1 MQEFPALYQN
11 SQSAVRDFPPFP
23 SDHSHSSDW
32 PANLWIANYNPSVVV
47 AGNSEFIQENARGRV
62 INNLLPSSEWCRV
75 IHYQRLGVL
84 RYYDVEYLSL
94 LNSREFAYLRTLGI
108 FCSPFIV
115 YFIIFLFALLPYSS
129 LKFDFFFNV
138 FYLALTTFYFQAS
151 FFFTIKEKKKNWPSV
166 IAERKFL
173 RNLRGR
179 KNVYENA
186 STSIPFSRWIF

>member
-1 MQEFPALYQN
+1 M
-11 SQSAVRDFPPFP
+11 
-23 SDHSHSSDW
+23 
-32 PANLWIANYNPSVVV
+32 V

-129 LKFDFFFNV
+129 LRFDFFSM
-138 FYLALTTFYFQAS
+138 YFIWHLLLFIFRLHS
-151 FFFTIKEKKKNWPSV
+151 FSP
-166 IAERKFL
+166 
-173 RNLRGR
+173 
-179 KNVYENA
+179 
-186 STSIPFSRWIF
+186 